1 MASSFKSSAIG
12 IDALLPLERDNTD
25 FFYTLT
31 KNIKDNTK
39 QNVKMLFLTAPG
51 ERIMFPDYGVGL
63 RNFLFENSP
72 ELEIRN
78 RIRSQVQRYLANRI
92 TIIELNIE
100 KGRVNSLNKTGQ
112 PNTLTVEM
120 IYEINGQNIRDSVIA
135 VENLPQ

>member
-39 QNVKMLFLTAPG
+39 QNVKMLLLTAPG

-63 RNFLFENSP
+63 RNFLFESSP
-72 ELEIRN
+72 ELDIRN